1 MAQDVNTGPAA
12 DVLRAGRMGSGLESG
27 SLNRERQMSDS
38 REFDLFVI
46 GGGSGGLAAAQRA
59 AEYGAR
65 AAVAEVG
72 PLGGTC
78 VNVGCVPKKLMW
90 NAASIAHAIADAP
103 GYGFSVTADGHD
115 WAGLKARRDAYIAR
129 LNGIYEGNLDK
140 RGVTLLRGRASLGP
154 GGVVTVGGED
164 YAARHIIIA
173 TGGRPAIP
181 VIEGAELGLTS
192 DDFFALDARPERVLI
207 VGSGYVAVELG
218 GVFESLGSEVTL
230 AVRYDGVLR
239 DFDPLLRDT
248 LMDQMRRDGIRI
260 ETGAVPAAVCRT
272 EAGLELLTTDGRR
285 LGGFD
290 ALLWAVGRAPNIEA
304 LELEQAGVRTDAQC
318 FIPVDEWQ
326 DTNVEGIHA
335 IGDVTG
341 RVALTPVAIAAGRRL
356 ADRLFGGMPERKLDY
371 HCIPTV
377 IFSHPPIGTVGL
389 SEPEAHALHGD
400 AVRIYEGRFTPMYH
414 ALTERK
420 VPAAVKL
427 VTVGDDEQIVG
438 CHVIG
443 QGADEMLQGFAVA
456 VKMGARK
463 RDFDDT
469 VAIHPTTAEELVTL
483 RSARP

>member
-1 MAQDVNTGPAA
+1 
-12 DVLRAGRMGSGLESG
+12 
-27 SLNRERQMSDS
+27 MSDS

-65 AAVAEVG
+65 AAVAELG
-72 PLGGTC
+72 ALGGTC

-90 NAASIAHAIADAP
+90 NAAAIAHAIADAP

-115 WAGLKARRDAYIAR
+115 WAALKSRRDAYIAR
-129 LNGIYEGNLDK
+129 LNDIYEGNLDK
-140 RGVTLLRGRASLGP
+140 RGVTVLRGHASLG
-154 GGVVTVGGED
+154 GEGVVVVDGEKHR
-164 YAARHIIIA
+164 ARHIVIA
-173 TGGRPAIP
+173 TGGRPVVPA
-181 VIEGAELGLTS
+181 IEGAELGITS
-192 DDFFALDARPERVLI
+192 DGFFELEERPGKVLI
-207 VGSGYVAVELG
+207 VGSGYVAAELA
-218 GVFESLGSEVTL
+218 GVFESLGSQVTI
-230 AVRYDGVLR
+230 AVRRDGVLR
-239 DFDPLLRDT
+239 DFDPMLRDA
-248 LMDQMRRDGIRI
+248 LMDQMGRDGIHI
-260 ETGAVPAAVCRT
+260 ETGAVPAALCRT
-272 EAGLELLTTDGRR
+272 GTGLELQTVDGRR

-290 ALLWAVGRAPNIEA
+290 ALLWAVGRSPNTA
-304 LELEQAGVRTDAQC
+304 GLELEQAGVRTDEDG

-326 DTNVEGIHA
+326 DTNVPGIHA

-341 RVALTPVAIAAGRRL
+341 RAALTPVAIAAGRRL
-356 ADRLFGGMPERKLDY
+356 ADRLFGDRPERRLDY

-389 SEPEAHALHGD
+389 SEPEAHALHGE
-400 AVRIYEGRFTPMYH
+400 AVNVYEGRFTPMYH

-427 VTVGDDEQIVG
+427 VTVGDEERIVG

-456 VKMGARK
+456 IRMGARK
-463 RDFDDT
+463 RDLDDT

-483 RSARP
+483 RARRQ